1 MKARDIV
8 DILEGLCPME
18 KACAWDNPGMHIGHW
33 DKEVST
39 VLITVD
45 CDDKTVQYAIENKVD
60 MIIAH
65 HPLLFSGIKQINDS
79 SFMGKRVLELIENG
93 INCYCMHTNFDIV
106 GGMAEEAAE
115 RIGLKNC
122 VPLEAVTETTG
133 IGKVGDLD
141 CEITVSNMC
150 DVVKK
155 AFGLEKVV
163 LYGDSKALVSRVAI
177 SPGSGKDM
185 IKFAMEKGADIL
197 ITGDITYHYGIDA
210 VAEGLWI
217 IDAGHYGIE
226 HIFIELVQKYM
237 CEKCSEIAIVP
248 MPIDNPQKYL

>member
-1 MKARDIV
+1 MKAREIV

-18 KACAWDNPGMHIGHW
+18 KACDWDNPGMHIGHW

-45 CDDKTVQYAIENKVD
+45 CDDKAVAYAKANKVD

-65 HPLLFSGIKQINDS
+65 HPLLFGGIKQINDS
-79 SFMGKRVLELIENG
+79 TFMGKRVLSLIENG
-93 INCYCMHTNFDIV
+93 INCYCMHTNFDIA
-106 GGMAEEAAE
+106 GGMAEEAAK
-115 RIGLKNC
+115 RIGLSNC
-122 VPLEAVTETTG
+122 IPLEAVTDTTG
-133 IGKVGDLD
+133 IGKVGDLNNKV
-141 CEITVSNMC
+141 TVAKMC
-150 DVVKK
+150 DIVKK

-163 LYGDSKALVSRVAI
+163 LYGDIDDLISRVAI

-185 IKFAMEKGADIL
+185 IKYAVEKGADIL

-210 VAEGLWI
+210 VAEGIRI

-226 HIFIELVQKYM
+226 HIFIELVQKYL
-237 CEKCSEIAIVP
+237 CEKCSKVDVIP